1 MFGQVFNF
9 GAIASVAK
17 TVVDFLVVS
26 GGGGSS
32 DTRAG
37 HIGGAGA
44 GGVLTSFGS
53 NTPGTTGSIQ
63 ESLEI
68 SPGQSYTIT
77 VGAGGY
83 DNAGYG
89 DNRENG
95 GTSSIAGSDITSVAP
110 YGGGDSGFIN
120 YWWVWGPDTASNM
133 GSAGGGGWD
142 GPSHN
147 NSRDGADTTTT
158 AQGHNGADPTT
169 RSISGT
175 TYYFSGSGGGAG
187 GHGTNGS
194 SSNPTGPKGG
204 VGLIST
210 ILTTTQA
217 ASAGV
222 GQVVGSNV
230 YYAGGGAGTRTDSG
244 NDVTLTGSTTV
255 TDSDYYGGLG
265 GGGRPYNNGIAN
277 TGGGAAGTNKGGGYS
292 NAGVLQGGSGCV
304 ILKMPTDE
312 YTGVTSGNP
321 SVFTSGS
328 DTILAFTGS
337 GVYKHAARITGNQLS
352 FLAVAGGASGGGAG
366 NENVGGRA
374 GGGGGAGGY
383 KTSFDLTSGGN
394 STAPSNF
401 NLSAGTYTITIGA
414 GGASLGSNVSSRGN
428 AGSSS
433 TIVHSV
439 SGSLV
444 STTGGGGGGSTN
456 SGGGTGGSGGGGG
469 AYTGSVSGA
478 GTTGEGYSGYNVNN
492 YLNNGAGLGGGGASE
507 KGQSANGGDGLSNTI
522 SGSSVTY
529 AGGGGGGGSNGTTI
543 GNGGDGGGGYG
554 QPNTSTAPNT
564 PANTQGHANTGGGGG
579 GASTNPGSWPTVND
593 GAPGAGG
600 SGIVILRLK
609 TAKYSGTVTGSPT
622 VTTSGDETIIKF
634 TASGTYV
641 HS

>member
-9 GAIASVAK
+9 GAIAGVAK

-32 DTRAG
+32 DIRAG
-37 HIGGAGA
+37 HIGGGGA
-44 GGVLTSFGS
+44 GGILTSFGS

-63 ESLEI
+63 PQLEI
-68 SPGQSYTIT
+68 SQGQTYTIT
-77 VGAGGY
+77 VGAGGV
-83 DNAGYG
+83 DGAGYG

-95 GTSSIAGSDITSVAP
+95 GASSITGADITAVAP

-120 YWWVWGPDTASNM
+120 YWWVWGPDTTSNM

-147 NSRDGADTTTT
+147 NSRNGAATTTT
-158 AQGHNGADPTT
+158 SQGYNGADPTT

-187 GHGTNGS
+187 GHGTNGQ

-204 VGLIST
+204 VGMIST

-230 YYAGGGAGTRTDSG
+230 YYAGGGAGTRTDAG
-244 NDVTLTGSTTV
+244 NSVTLTGSSTA

-265 GGGRPYNNGIAN
+265 GGGRPYTSGLAN
-277 TGGGAAGTNKGGGYS
+277 TGGGAGGTNRGGGYS
-292 NAGVLQGGSGCV
+292 NAGALQGGSGCV

-312 YTGVTSGNP
+312 YTGVTAGNP

-328 DTILAFTGS
+328 DTIIAFTGS
-337 GVYKHAARITGNQLS
+337 GVYKHAPRISSNQLA
-352 FLAVAGGASGGGAG
+352 FLAVAGGASGGGVG
-366 NENVGGRA
+366 NQYQAARA

-383 KTSFDLTSGGN
+383 KTSYELVSGQN
-394 STAPSNF
+394 CTAPGNF
-401 NLSAGTYTITIGA
+401 NLAAGTYTITVGA
-414 GGASLGSNVSSRGN
+414 GGASVGRNNDTQGNNGS
-428 AGSSS
+428 AS

-444 STTGGGGGGSTN
+444 TTTGGGGGGYTN
-456 SGGGTGGSGGGGG
+456 GNGRSGGSGGGGG
-469 AYTGSVSGA
+469 AYTGSSGGA
-478 GTTGEGYSGYNVNN
+478 GTACEGYAGESTYA
-492 YLNNGAGLGGGGASE
+492 NGPGLGGGGASE
-507 KGQSANGGDGLSNTI
+507 EGQGKHGGDGLQNGIT
-522 SGSSVTY
+522 GSSVYY
-529 AGGGGGGGSNGTTI
+529 AGGGGGGGSLDTNI
-543 GNGGDGGGGYG
+543 GDGGQGGGGYG
-554 QPNTSTAPNT
+554 QPNTHVNVND

-579 GASTNPGSWPTVND
+579 GACENSGSWPTTDD
-593 GAPGAGG
+593 GAPGSGG
-600 SGIVILRLK
+600 SGVVILRLK
-609 TAKYSGTVTGSPT
+609 TSKYSGTVTGSPT
-622 VTTSGDETIIKF
+622 VTTDGDETIIKF

-641 HS
+641 HN